1 MTRTRTQLKWLIIPF
16 LVVLGSVL
24 LLSLVIS
31 YLMNNTGTNSYYGSP
46 VYISLI
52 TFVYFGSF
60 IIVPF
65 LPLRFLYY
73 LIFLLR
79 HGRKEGIRVF
89 SIQTLF
95 NPINLLLFPSLL
107 NEVGLENRRRCI
119 VTLILLVCWIVLIFY
134 LTRFI
139 PGNK

>member
-1 MTRTRTQLKWLIIPF
+1 MTQTRTQLKWLIVPF
-16 LVVLGSVL
+16 LIVSGGVL

-31 YLMNNTGTNSYYGSP
+31 YLMNPSGTNSYSVSP
-46 VYISLI
+46 VYMSLI
-52 TFVYFGSF
+52 AFVYFGSF
-60 IIVPF
+60 IVVPF

-79 HGRKEGIRVF
+79 RGRKEGVRIF
-89 SIQTLF
+89 SIATLF
-95 NPINLLLFPSLL
+95 NPINFLLFPSLL

-119 VTLILLVCWIVLIFY
+119 TTLILLVFWIALIFY

-139 PGNK
+139 PANK